1 MTDAGDDV
9 GNPYL
14 EGAFAPVREERTDD
28 HELSMDGALPPDLEG
43 RLLRVGPNPAVT
55 PTDPGRHHWLA
66 GDGMV
71 HAVDLAGGRAVGYR
85 NRFVRTRA
93 LARRIGT
100 PAPRGPHGP
109 VDGPANANVVRHAG
123 VLLALD
129 GSGPPLALG
138 ADLTTAR
145 VHDFDGALTAPVAPH
160 PKRDPDGGLVLVG
173 SDVFGP
179 PFLRTHLVD
188 ADGVLVRTDEIDV
201 PRATLVHD
209 VGLTGRFLVL
219 LDLPVVFDLGLAA
232 DGISVPYRW
241 MADAGA
247 RVGLVDRR
255 AGTGVRWIAVEPCSV
270 FHVANAFDDGDDVV
284 VDVVRHPSAFDEP
297 PGGRLG
303 AHGHL
308 TRWRLPA
315 TGTVSEEQLDDRP
328 VELPR
333 TADAAQGRPY
343 RYAYGV
349 VLDDAPAPTPVALV
363 KYDLERDESSTYAPG
378 PGRVPSEAVFVPA
391 ADGRS
396 EDEGWVLTVVQDAA
410 RGASDLVVLDA
421 TSFSGPPVATVHLP
435 ARVPV
440 DLHGTWLP
448 AG

>member
-1 MTDAGDDV
+1 M

-28 HELSMDGALPPDLEG
+28 HELPMAGALPPDLEG
-43 RLLRVGPNPAVT
+43 RLLRIGPNPAVA
-55 PTDPGRHHWLA
+55 PADPGRHHWLA

-71 HAVDLAGGRAVGYR
+71 HAIDLAGGQAVGYR

-93 LARRIGT
+93 LAERVGT
-100 PAPRGPHGP
+100 PAPRGPRGP

-129 GSGPPLALG
+129 GAGLPLALG

-145 VHDFDGALTAPVAPH
+145 VHDFDGALASPVAPH

-173 SDVFGP
+173 ADVFGP
-179 PFLRTHLVD
+179 PFLRTHLVG
-188 ADGVLVRTDEIDV
+188 ADGVLVRTDEVEV

-232 DGISVPYRW
+232 SGAEVPYRW
-241 MADAGA
+241 LPEAGA
-247 RVGLVDRR
+247 RVGLVDHRGSS
-255 AGTGVRWIAVEPCSV
+255 AARWLAVEPCYA

-284 VDVVRHPSAFDEP
+284 VDVVRYASAFDAP
-297 PGGRLG
+297 PGGPL
-303 AHGHL
+303 AAPPNL

-315 TGTVSEEQLDDRP
+315 TGRVSEQQLDDRP

-333 TADAAQGRPY
+333 TADAVQGRPY

-349 VLDDAPAPTPVALV
+349 LLGDGPAPAPVALV
-363 KYDLERDESSTYAPG
+363 KYDLERDESVSFVPG
-378 PGRVPSEAVFVPA
+378 AGRVPSEAVFVPA
-391 ADGRS
+391 ADGRA
-396 EDEGWVLTVVQDAA
+396 EDEGWVLTVVQDPS

-421 TSFSGPPVATVHLP
+421 TSFAGPPVATVHLP